1 MVLGR
6 GDRPALHGSST
17 SSARADQGSAKT
29 LTDENGE
36 WPSATNFLALILAD
50 EDSDCDDLPG
60 EGDRVATC
68 GDDICEAM
76 PSLLDDLP
84 SRSIPEEIPYP

>member
-6 GDRPALHGSST
+6 GDRPALYGSST

-36 WPSATNFLALILAD
+36 WLSATNFLALISAD
-50 EDSDCDDLPG
+50 EDRDCDDLPG
-60 EGDRVATC
+60 EGDGVATC

-84 SRSIPEEIPYP
+84 LRSIPEEIPYP